1 MKYFS
6 ITLSHLELLIIM
18 NNNTLPDDSW
28 LKLLANEKTFDEVQ
42 FFKHNDI
49 TVNKRKKEGIVEL
62 IKDRF
67 GSGTKKV
74 QNLVFVE
81 SVSDEHERIRT
92 ILKKETA
99 NDVVALFTEL
109 ALIAGF
115 GGNEGGA
122 LLFRHISTTVRS

>member
-1 MKYFS
+1 
-6 ITLSHLELLIIM
+6 M
-18 NNNTLPDDSW
+18 NDNTLPDDNW
-28 LKLLANEKTFDEVQ
+28 LKLLANEKTFDEVR

-81 SVSDEHERIRT
+81 SVSEDHERIRT

-99 NDVVALFTEL
+99 NDVVALFTKL

-115 GGNEGGA
+115 RGNKGGA
-122 LLFRHISTTVRS
+122 LLFRHISTMVRSQFFY

>member
-1 MKYFS
+1 
-6 ITLSHLELLIIM
+6 M
-18 NNNTLPDDSW
+18 NDNTLPDDNW
-28 LKLLANEKTFDEVQ
+28 LKLLANEKTFDEVR

-81 SVSDEHERIRT
+81 SVSEDHKRIRT

-109 ALIAGF
+109 ALIASF
-115 GGNEGGA
+115 GGNEGDA
-122 LLFRHISTTVRS
+122 LLFRHVSTTVRSQSFY

>member
-1 MKYFS
+1 
-6 ITLSHLELLIIM
+6 M
-18 NNNTLPDDSW
+18 NDNTIPDDNW
-28 LKLLANEKTFDEVQ
+28 LKLLAEENTFDEVRL
-42 FFKHNDI
+42 FKHNDI
-49 TVNKRKKEGIVEL
+49 TVNKRNQEGIAEL

-74 QNLVFVE
+74 QNSKFVKL
-81 SVSDEHERIRT
+81 VSDEHEQIRT

-115 GGNEGGA
+115 GSNEGGA
-122 LLFRHISTTVRS
+122 FLFRHISTTVRSQFCY